1 MNQKN
6 REKWTAKTIYDRLL
20 YLIEKQG
27 WTLNRLAELSALPT
41 STLYNWRYK
50 EVLPNVMPI
59 AIICDTL
66 NITLAEFFDE
76 KDAEIDELYS
86 LINSLSETDR
96 RLLIELTKR
105 IVVLNKD

>member
-27 WTLNRLAELSALPT
+27 WTLNRLAELSALPP

-50 EVLPNVMPI
+50 GVLPNLLPI
-59 AIICDTL
+59 ATICDAL

-76 KDAEIDELYS
+76 KDIEIDELYS

-105 IVVLNKD
+105 ITELNKD